1 MIPRARRFSPASA
14 PHLRRTSRNR
24 TDAAAELVRLE
35 YERERLLNEVKDL
48 LERVRRAD
56 ARRDG
61 VETRVRSL
69 HELLGIAPVQGPDQ
83 PTTVTLQING
93 STLSV
98 ASPTISQ
105 SKVPHAHDRNRRKGA

>member
-1 MIPRARRFSPASA
+1 MIPRARRFSPTSA

-48 LERVRRAD
+48 LERVRRAEV
-56 ARRDG
+56 RRDG

-69 HELLGIAPVQGPDQ
+69 HELLGIAPLEGEAQ

-98 ASPTISQ
+98 QPSVPNA
-105 SKVPHAHDRNRRKGA
+105 KVPHAHDRNRRKGA